1 MGVED
6 QSLGSAE
13 QAIAVLRD
21 ERAKTLRTLL
31 SIPDDACATRV
42 EWWGRKQTINQRLRA
57 FTGHADDHFQHLH
70 RLLQAR
76 GHQFTEAQLLMMKA
90 HSALAFFEVLVL
102 SLDDEDFD
110 ATGPNDGDWSARQVL
125 EHVINN
131 EREYRENILAG
142 LAALAAEPEEPSIAE
157 EAGASA

>member
-1 MGVED
+1 MGR
-6 QSLGSAE
+6 AE
-13 QAIAVLRD
+13 QQVSVLRE
-21 ERAKTLRTLL
+21 ERARTLRTLL
-31 SIPDDACATRV
+31 SIPDEACATRV

-76 GHQFTEAQLLMMKA
+76 GHRFTEAQLLMMKA
-90 HSALAFFEVLVL
+90 HAALAYFEVLVL
-102 SLDDEDFD
+102 SLDDAEFD
-110 ATGPNDGDWSARQVL
+110 ATGPNEGDWSAGQVL

-142 LAALAAEPEEPSIAE
+142 LAALSA
-157 EAGASA
+157 EAGTPEGLSAST